1 MKELVLNNVKFQIER
16 LSPSKQF
23 KLLLKIIG
31 IVAKGDVD
39 YSAQIQQVFHNQL
52 QTGEQVDTSTENKY
66 EGSTLSLIV
75 NAVKGALST
84 LSDDDRD
91 YLINSLLENVTIL
104 PNEATP
110 TLIIKATLEQLDKR
124 LKNYTQIFNLLKE
137 VIVVNF
143 TESTADNQ

>member
-84 LSDDDRD
+84 LSDEDRD